1 MPRITGRSALALPED
16 TAGRR
21 LLARVAVQSL
31 EHLRTVNTRATDVL
45 KPLLTDVIGGCD
57 ADAKEIR
64 LPEWPVDEDNHPWS
78 IGAVLE
84 ALESSAGRQLT
95 YYNDEPGAS
104 ALRGLAG
111 RLKDVTRYEPKKRAR
126 QFGQPARTA
135 VAR

>member
-1 MPRITGRSALALPED
+1 MPRITGRSALALPEN
-16 TAGRR
+16 TG
-21 LLARVAVQSL
+21 ARPPPPVAVQSL
-31 EHLRTVNTRATDVL
+31 EHLRTVNPRATDVL

-95 YYNDEPGAS
+95 YYSDEPGAA

-111 RLKDVTRYEPKKRAR
+111 RLKHVTRYEPKK
-126 QFGQPARTA
+126 
-135 VAR
+135 